1 MMNNISIHYECEE
14 KNSNSLSFVG
24 IESKENVLKVVFP
37 RGYNLSQSDTGKR
50 EDILLLLRTFNK
62 YSQRLQSGK
71 IFIKDRNHLLSGAG
85 DSFPFSEAI
94 WLLSDYQRN
103 GLYNLNEKKYKIA
116 SSGNIDWSRTIK
128 KQIPHIH
135 EDNLVYLDFVVRK
148 KNKNNQNYILNIQKY
163 IIEICVDTIGW
174 LFPNIFIE
182 KNNKLPYS
190 TAQCISLLRKE
201 LQRSNIDSTKNLLKN
216 MIVFLEKVGD
226 KQSNDFLKNYKTEY
240 FRYIWE
246 DMLNV
251 VFGNEDPNIYY
262 PHAVWTIDSKEIPA
276 SQLRPDIIYK
286 IRTDHGQIIYVLD
299 AKYYWYGITNI
310 PSDLPQSSD
319 IAKQFV
325 YSSHIESN
333 FKIPAHDVFILPY
346 SSINDT
352 KILSLCAKAKID
364 INIYKNKEIT
374 CILADTKT
382 IMKQY
387 IHMSK
392 LDELKRLL
400 INTIN
405 SKE

>member
-1 MMNNISIHYECEE
+1 
-14 KNSNSLSFVG
+14 
-24 IESKENVLKVVFP
+24 
-37 RGYNLSQSDTGKR
+37 
-50 EDILLLLRTFNK
+50 
-62 YSQRLQSGK
+62 
-71 IFIKDRNHLLSGAG
+71 
-85 DSFPFSEAI
+85 
-94 WLLSDYQRN
+94 
-103 GLYNLNEKKYKIA
+103 
-116 SSGNIDWSRTIK
+116 
-128 KQIPHIH
+128 
-135 EDNLVYLDFVVRK
+135 
-148 KNKNNQNYILNIQKY
+148 
-163 IIEICVDTIGW
+163 
-174 LFPNIFIE
+174 
-182 KNNKLPYS
+182 
-190 TAQCISLLRKE
+190 
-201 LQRSNIDSTKNLLKN
+201 

-286 IRTDHGQIIYVLD
+286 TRTDHGQIIYVLD

-325 YSSHIESN
+325 YSSHIESK

-352 KILSLCAKAKID
+352 KSLSLCAKAKID